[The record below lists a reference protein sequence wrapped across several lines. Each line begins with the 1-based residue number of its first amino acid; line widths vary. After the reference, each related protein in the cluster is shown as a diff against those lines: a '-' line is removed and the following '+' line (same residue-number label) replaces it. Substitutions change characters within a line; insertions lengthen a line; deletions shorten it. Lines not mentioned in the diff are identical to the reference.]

1 MLLYLNGVV
10 LPCVRLDTSV
20 GDFEGVRFEAKPR
33 GPLSQTQLVR
43 VDLEGLRLV
52 LKVMLQTLTDVLQ
65 AGKLVISRLALIFQ
79 EVPGI
84 TKENYKMVFNRN
96 SAASNVRSE

>member
-1 MLLYLNGVV
+1 MVEEQSLKKSGYTCVAAYLNGVV
-10 LPCVRLDTSV
+10 LPSVRLDTSV

-65 AGKLVISRLALIFQ
+65 AGKLVIGRLALIFQ
-79 EVPGI
+79 EVPGR
-84 TKENYKMVFNRN
+84 TKRK
-96 SAASNVRSE
+96 S